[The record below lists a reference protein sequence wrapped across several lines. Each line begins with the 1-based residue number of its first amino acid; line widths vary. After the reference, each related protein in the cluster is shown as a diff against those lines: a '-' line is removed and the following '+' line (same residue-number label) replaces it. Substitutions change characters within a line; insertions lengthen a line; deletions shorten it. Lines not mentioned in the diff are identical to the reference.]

1 MIGIIKP
8 KYCWQV
14 IDKMNKFKNIIQTNQ
29 AFTLIEVIL
38 TIAILGIV
46 TPMIL
51 SMITDIYSTV
61 IPNAQRMHAKE
72 NAQLNLSKISRHIRN
87 TDSEYILVD
96 QNKVNCD
103 DITIEYN
110 ANEKQIEINDSYLKS
125 VKSFSIEKR
134 YDKVY
139 EIKIEK
145 YLYDD
150 CKDDSCDTIT
160 MQTIVKS
167 R

>member
-1 MIGIIKP
+1 
-8 KYCWQV
+8 V
-14 IDKMNKFKNIIQTNQ
+14 IDKMNKIKNIIQKNQ
-29 AFTLIEVIL
+29 GFTLVEVIL

-46 TPMIL
+46 IPMIL
-51 SMITDIYSTV
+51 SMVTDIYSTV

-72 NAQLNLSKISRHIRN
+72 SAQLNLSRISRHIRN
-87 TDSEYILVD
+87 TDPADILVAPE
-96 QNKVNCD
+96 NKVDSD
-103 DITIEYN
+103 DIKIEYN
-110 ANEKQIEINDSYLKS
+110 EIDKQIEINGSYINNI
-125 VKSFSIEKR
+125 KSFIIEKR
-134 YDKVY
+134 DEKVY